1 MSDFRVPHLNVRKIS
16 PNHLNDF
23 EKEVTDIHYDPVTP
37 VHHTFKKIED
47 PLDYEDM
54 ENFPYLHPQAI
65 SKAYNNL
72 NKPVKL

>member
-54 ENFPYLHPQAI
+54 ETFRIYTLRQSPRHTTLLT
-65 SKAYNNL
+65 SL
-72 NKPVKL
+72 